1 MLKIALLDDDKTALL
16 ISKGAIESFFQEKN
30 IAISLDAFSSP
41 TTFLAM
47 AKEEH
52 YRLVFL
58 DIDMPELNG
67 LEVGE
72 QVKTINPQTDIIYL
86 SQREDLVFD
95 TLKLHPFGFIRKSKI
110 IQDFANVLELFV
122 NTSLSTNSEN
132 KKITISSKTETLSAD
147 IDAIMY
153 IEGNRNYQ
161 TFYLKDGTHFDARIL
176 MGDLENKLKDHGFI
190 RMHKGYLVNYLFV
203 RQIGTN
209 EVLLTNNKKLP
220 ISSKRKDEIMNEYLA
235 ITRKNKSVY
244 FK

>member
-41 TTFLAM
+41 TNFLAM
-47 AKEEH
+47 AKEEN

-72 QVKTINPQTDIIYL
+72 QLKGFNPQTDIIYL

-122 NTSLSTNSEN
+122 NTALNNNLEN
-132 KKITISSKTETLSAD
+132 KKITISSKKETISAD
-147 IDAIMY
+147 MDQVMY
-153 IEGNRNYQ
+153 IEGNKNYQ
-161 TFYLKDGTHFDARIL
+161 TFYLKDGSVFDARVL
-176 MGDLENKLKDHGFI
+176 MGDLEIKLKDHGFI
-190 RMHKGYLVNYLFV
+190 RVHKGYLVNYLYI

-209 EVLLTNNKKLP
+209 EVSLTNNKILP
-220 ISSKRKDEIMNEYLA
+220 LSSKRKDDIMEEYLS
-235 ITRKNKSVY
+235 ITRKNKSIY
-244 FK
+244 F

>member
-41 TTFLAM
+41 VNFLAM
-47 AKEEH
+47 AKEEN

-72 QVKTINPQTDIIYL
+72 QVKAINPQTDIIYL

-122 NTSLSTNSEN
+122 NTAFNTNSEN
-132 KKITISSKTETLSAD
+132 KKITISSKTETISAD
-147 IDAIMY
+147 IDTIMY

-161 TFYLKDGTHFDARIL
+161 TFYLKDGSSFDARVL
-176 MGDLENKLKDHGFI
+176 MGDLEIKLKEHGFI
-190 RMHKGYLVNYLFV
+190 RVHKGYLVNFLFI
-203 RQIGTN
+203 RTIGVN
-209 EVLLTNNKKLP
+209 EVTLTNNKILP
-220 ISSKRKDEIMNEYLA
+220 MSNKRKDSIMEEYLA

-244 FK
+244 L

>member
-41 TTFLAM
+41 VNFLAM
-47 AKEEH
+47 AKEEN

-67 LEVGE
+67 LEVGKQLKE
-72 QVKTINPQTDIIYL
+72 FNPQTDIIYL

-95 TLKLHPFGFIRKSKI
+95 TLVLHPFGFIRKSKI

-122 NTSLSTNSEN
+122 NTSLNTQSEN
-132 KKITISSKTETLSAD
+132 KKITISSKTGTISAD
-147 IDAIMY
+147 IDSIMY
-153 IEGNRNYQ
+153 IEGNKNYQ
-161 TFYLKDGTHFDARIL
+161 TFYLKDGNIFDARVL
-176 MGDLENKLKDHGFI
+176 MSDLESKLTDHGFI
-190 RMHKGYLVNYLFV
+190 RVHKGYLVNYLFV

-209 EVLLTNNKKLP
+209 EVTLTNNKVLP
-220 ISSKRKDEIMNEYLA
+220 LSNKRKDEIMEQYLS
-235 ITRKNKSVY
+235 ITRKNKSIY
-244 FK
+244 F

>member
-1 MLKIALLDDDKTALL
+1 MLRIALLDDDKTALL

-41 TTFLAM
+41 LNFLAM
-47 AKEEH
+47 AKEEN

-67 LEVGE
+67 LQVGE
-72 QVKTINPQTDIIYL
+72 QVKNINSQTDIIYL

-122 NTSLSTNSEN
+122 NTSLNANAES
-132 KKITISSKTETLSAD
+132 KKITISSKTETMSAD
-147 IDAIMY
+147 IDSIMY

-161 TFYLKDGTHFDARIL
+161 TFYLKDGTNFDARVL
-176 MGDLENKLKDHGFI
+176 MGDLESKLKEHGFI
-190 RMHKGYLVNYLFV
+190 RVHKGYLVNYL
-203 RQIGTN
+203 
-209 EVLLTNNKKLP
+209 L
-220 ISSKRKDEIMNEYLA
+220 D
-235 ITRKNKSVY
+235 KSVLVR
-244 FK
+244 FL

>member
-41 TTFLAM
+41 VNFLAM
-47 AKEEH
+47 AKEEN

-67 LEVGE
+67 LEVGTQLKE
-72 QVKTINPQTDIIYL
+72 FNPQTDIIYL

-95 TLKLHPFGFIRKSKI
+95 TLVLHPFGFIRKSKI

-122 NTSLSTNSEN
+122 NTALNTQSEN
-132 KKITISSKTETLSAD
+132 KKITISSKTGTLGAD
-147 IDAIMY
+147 IDQIMY
-153 IEGNRNYQ
+153 IEGNKNYQ
-161 TFYLKDGTHFDARIL
+161 TFYLKNGNVFDARVL
-176 MGDLENKLKDHGFI
+176 MSDLESKLKDHGFI
-190 RMHKGYLVNYLFV
+190 RVHKGYLINYLFI

-209 EVLLTNNKKLP
+209 EVTLTNNKVLP
-220 ISSKRKDEIMNEYLA
+220 LSSKRKDEIMEEYLS
-235 ITRKNKSVY
+235 ITRKNKSIY
-244 FK
+244 F

>member
-41 TTFLAM
+41 VNFLAM
-47 AKEEH
+47 AKEEN

-72 QVKTINPQTDIIYL
+72 QVKAINPQTDIIYL

-122 NTSLSTNSEN
+122 NTALSTNSEN
-132 KKITISSKTETLSAD
+132 KKITISSKTETISAD
-147 IDAIMY
+147 IDTIMY

-161 TFYLKDGTHFDARIL
+161 TFYLKDGSTFDARVL
-176 MGDLENKLKDHGFI
+176 MGDLEIKLKEHGFI
-190 RMHKGYLVNYLFV
+190 RVHKGYLVNFLFI
-203 RQIGTN
+203 RTIGVN
-209 EVLLTNNKKLP
+209 EVTLTNNKILP
-220 ISSKRKDEIMNEYLA
+220 MSNKRKDSIMEEYLA

-244 FK
+244 L

>member
-30 IAISLDAFSSP
+30 IPISLGVFSSP
-41 TTFLAM
+41 LTFLAM
-47 AKEEH
+47 AKEEN

-67 LEVGE
+67 LEVGKE
-72 QVKTINPQTDIIYL
+72 VKEINPQTDIIYL

-95 TLKLHPFGFIRKSKI
+95 TLTLHPFGFIRKSKI

-122 NTSLSTNSEN
+122 NTALNSQSDN
-132 KKITISSKTETLSAD
+132 KKITFSTKTETMSAD
-147 IDAIMY
+147 IDTIMY

-161 TFYLKDGTHFDARIL
+161 TFYLKDGSSFDARVL
-176 MGDLENKLKDHGFI
+176 MGDLETKLKEHGFI
-190 RMHKGYLVNYLFV
+190 RIHKGYLVNYVFI
-203 RQIGTN
+203 RQIGVN
-209 EVLLTNNKKLP
+209 EVSLTNNKVLP
-220 ISSKRKDEIMNEYLA
+220 MSSKRKEDIMEEYLA

-244 FK
+244 F

>member
-41 TTFLAM
+41 VNFLAM
-47 AKEEH
+47 AKEEN

-72 QVKTINPQTDIIYL
+72 QVKAINPQTDIIYL

-122 NTSLSTNSEN
+122 NTALNTNSEN
-132 KKITISSKTETLSAD
+132 KKITISSKTETISAD
-147 IDAIMY
+147 IDSIMY

-161 TFYLKDGTHFDARIL
+161 TFYLKDGSTFDARVL
-176 MGDLENKLKDHGFI
+176 MGDLEIKLKEHGFI
-190 RMHKGYLVNYLFV
+190 RVHKGYLVNFLFI
-203 RQIGTN
+203 RTIGVN
-209 EVLLTNNKKLP
+209 EVTLTNNKILP
-220 ISSKRKDEIMNEYLA
+220 MSSKRKDSIMEEYLA

-244 FK
+244 L

>member
-41 TTFLAM
+41 VNFLAM
-47 AKEEH
+47 AKEEN

-72 QVKTINPQTDIIYL
+72 QVKAINPQTDIIYL

-122 NTSLSTNSEN
+122 NTALNTNSEN
-132 KKITISSKTETLSAD
+132 KKITISSKTETISAD
-147 IDAIMY
+147 IDSIMY

-161 TFYLKDGTHFDARIL
+161 TFYLKDGSTFDARVL
-176 MGDLENKLKDHGFI
+176 MGDLEIKLKEHGFI
-190 RMHKGYLVNYLFV
+190 RVHKGYLVNFLFI
-203 RQIGTN
+203 RTIGVN
-209 EVLLTNNKKLP
+209 EVTLTNNKILP
-220 ISSKRKDEIMNEYLA
+220 MSNKRKDSIMEEYLA

-244 FK
+244 L

>member
-41 TTFLAM
+41 VNFLAM
-47 AKEEH
+47 AKEEN

-72 QVKTINPQTDIIYL
+72 QIKAINPQTDIIYL

-122 NTSLSTNSEN
+122 NTVLNTNSEN
-132 KKITISSKTETLSAD
+132 KKITLSSKTETIAAD
-147 IDAIMY
+147 IDQIMY

-161 TFYLKDGTHFDARIL
+161 TFYLKDGSVFDARVL
-176 MGDLENKLKDHGFI
+176 MGDLENKLKEHGFI
-190 RMHKGYLVNYLFV
+190 RVHKGYLVNYLYI
-203 RQIGTN
+203 RQIAVN
-209 EVLLTNNKKLP
+209 EVCLTNNKKLP
-220 ISSKRKDEIMNEYLA
+220 LSSKRKDEIMEEYLA
-235 ITRKNKSVY
+235 ITRKNKAVY
-244 FK
+244 F

>member
-30 IAISLDAFSSP
+30 IAISLDAFSNP
-41 TTFLAM
+41 LNFLAM
-47 AKEEH
+47 AKEEN

-72 QVKTINPQTDIIYL
+72 QVKNINPQTDIIYL

-110 IQDFANVLELFV
+110 IQDFASVLELFV
-122 NTSLSTNSEN
+122 STALNTNLEN
-132 KKITISSKTETLSAD
+132 KKITFSTKTETVSAD
-147 IDAIMY
+147 IDTIMY

-161 TFYLKDGTHFDARIL
+161 TFYLKDGSSFNARVL
-176 MGDLENKLKDHGFI
+176 MGDLESKLNEHGFI
-190 RMHKGYLVNYLFV
+190 RIHKGYLVNYLFI

-209 EVLLTNNKKLP
+209 EVSLTNNKTLP
-220 ISSKRKDEIMNEYLA
+220 MSNKRKDEIMEKYLS
-235 ITRKNKSVY
+235 ITRKNKSIY
-244 FK
+244 F

>member
-1 MLKIALLDDDKTALL
+1 MFKIALLDDDKTALL

-41 TTFLAM
+41 VNFLAM
-47 AKEEH
+47 AKEEN

-72 QVKTINPQTDIIYL
+72 QVKAINPQTDIIYL

-122 NTSLSTNSEN
+122 NTALNTNSEN
-132 KKITISSKTETLSAD
+132 KKITISSKTETISAD
-147 IDAIMY
+147 IDTIMY

-161 TFYLKDGTHFDARIL
+161 TFYLKDGSTFDARVL
-176 MGDLENKLKDHGFI
+176 MGDLEIKLKELWFH
-190 RMHKGYLVNYLFV
+190 
-203 RQIGTN
+203 TC
-209 EVLLTNNKKLP
+209 
-220 ISSKRKDEIMNEYLA
+220 A
-235 ITRKNKSVY
+235 
-244 FK
+244 

>member
-16 ISKGAIESFFQEKN
+16 ISQGAIESFFQEKN

-41 TTFLAM
+41 VNFLAM
-47 AKEEH
+47 AKEEN

-72 QVKTINPQTDIIYL
+72 QVKAINPQTDIIYL

-122 NTSLSTNSEN
+122 NTALNTNSEN
-132 KKITISSKTETLSAD
+132 KKITISSKTETISAD
-147 IDAIMY
+147 IDTIMY

-161 TFYLKDGTHFDARIL
+161 TFYLKDGSTFDARVL
-176 MGDLENKLKDHGFI
+176 MGDLEIKLKEHGFI
-190 RMHKGYLVNYLFV
+190 RVHKGYLVNFLFI
-203 RQIGTN
+203 RTIGVN
-209 EVLLTNNKKLP
+209 EVTLTNNKILP
-220 ISSKRKDEIMNEYLA
+220 MSSKRKDSIMEEYLA

-244 FK
+244 L

>member
-41 TTFLAM
+41 ANFLAM
-47 AKEEH
+47 AKEEN
-52 YRLVFL
+52 YRLAFL

-67 LEVGE
+67 LEVGK
-72 QVKTINPQTDIIYL
+72 QLKDFNPQTDIIYL

-122 NTSLSTNSEN
+122 NTSLNTQSEN
-132 KKITISSKTETLSAD
+132 KKITISSKTGTISAD
-147 IDAIMY
+147 IDSIMY

-161 TFYLKDGTHFDARIL
+161 TFYLKDGNVFDARVL
-176 MGDLENKLKDHGFI
+176 MSDLETKLKDHLHTPLSHHLY
-190 RMHKGYLVNYLFV
+190 M
-203 RQIGTN
+203 
-209 EVLLTNNKKLP
+209 
-220 ISSKRKDEIMNEYLA
+220 
-235 ITRKNKSVY
+235 
-244 FK
+244 

>member
-1 MLKIALLDDDKTALL
+1 MLKIALIDDDKTALL

-41 TTFLAM
+41 VNFLAM
-47 AKEEH
+47 AKEEN

-72 QVKTINPQTDIIYL
+72 QVKGINPQTDIIYL

-122 NTSLSTNSEN
+122 NTALNANSEN
-132 KKITISSKTETLSAD
+132 KKITISSKTETISAD
-147 IDAIMY
+147 IDTIMY

-161 TFYLKDGTHFDARIL
+161 TFYLKDGSTFDVRVL
-176 MGDLENKLKDHGFI
+176 MGDLEIKLKEHGFI
-190 RMHKGYLVNYLFV
+190 RVHKGYLVNFLFI
-203 RQIGTN
+203 RTIGVN
-209 EVLLTNNKKLP
+209 EVTLTNNKILP
-220 ISSKRKDEIMNEYLA
+220 MSNKRKDSIMEEYLA

-244 FK
+244 L

>member
-41 TTFLAM
+41 VNFIAM
-47 AKEEH
+47 AKEEN

-72 QVKTINPQTDIIYL
+72 QVKAINPQTDIIYL

-122 NTSLSTNSEN
+122 NTALNTNSEN
-132 KKITISSKTETLSAD
+132 KKITISSKTETISAD
-147 IDAIMY
+147 IDTIMY

-161 TFYLKDGTHFDARIL
+161 TFYLKDGSTFDARVL
-176 MGDLENKLKDHGFI
+176 MGDLEIKLKEHGFI
-190 RMHKGYLVNYLFV
+190 RVHKGYLVNFLFI
-203 RQIGTN
+203 RTIGVN
-209 EVLLTNNKKLP
+209 EVTLTNNKILP
-220 ISSKRKDEIMNEYLA
+220 MSNKRKDSIMEEYLA

-244 FK
+244 L

>member
-41 TTFLAM
+41 VNFLAM
-47 AKEEH
+47 AKEEN

-67 LEVGE
+67 LEVGKQLKE
-72 QVKTINPQTDIIYL
+72 FNPQTDIIYL

-95 TLKLHPFGFIRKSKI
+95 TLVLHPFGFIRKSKI
-110 IQDFANVLELFV
+110 IQDFASVLELFV
-122 NTSLSTNSEN
+122 NTALNTNLEN
-132 KKITISSKTETLSAD
+132 KKITFTTKTETVSAD
-147 IDAIMY
+147 IDTIMY

-161 TFYLKDGTHFDARIL
+161 TFYLKDGSSFNARVL
-176 MGDLENKLKDHGFI
+176 MGDLESKLNEHGFI
-190 RMHKGYLVNYLFV
+190 RIHKGYLVNYLFI

-209 EVLLTNNKKLP
+209 EVSLTNNKTLP
-220 ISSKRKDEIMNEYLA
+220 MSNKRKDEIMEKYLS
-235 ITRKNKSVY
+235 ITRKNKSIY
-244 FK
+244 F